1 MLMGVLRIWV
11 GAKKSFLWDFPNP
24 QNTWT
29 VKKSGLGL
37 VEEAAAAAAA
47 AACLWML

>member
-11 GAKKSFLWDFPNP
+11 EAKKSFRWDFPNP

-37 VEEAAAAAAA
+37 VEAAAAV
-47 AACLWML
+47 CL